1 MRQFIILDIE
11 SAVTD
16 PTAHQRY
23 LAMERF
29 VPNPEGSGRRGRDLR
44 DDPLLTPRWVFQTI
58 VTAVAMVCIEH
69 EDGNVDVV
77 NMTTLSAPEHDER
90 AIVTELLALM
100 ASLPPETELV
110 SYGGVWHDTPVLTAA
125 ALRHGLTLPDAWLWL
140 AFGGDGRVR
149 HLDLCRLLTGNAKM
163 KLAHLSEFAAMLD
176 LPAKITQPAWAA
188 ARLVADG
195 DFEAVQEMCEVD
207 VITTALLLAC
217 WKKLVDDKAQVGV
230 AHDRILRRIEEIRSN
245 RTYVGTLAVWR
256 RERFAKQFAI
266 AANDIAALAP
276 WLVDESAPLAMA
288 A

>member
-1 MRQFIILDIE
+1 MRQFIIIDLE

-29 VPNPEGSGRRGRDLR
+29 VPNPERTGRRGRDLR

-58 VTAVAMVCIEH
+58 VTAVAMVCVEH

-90 AIVTELLALM
+90 SIVKELLALM

-125 ALRHGLTLPDAWLWL
+125 ALRHGLTLPDAWRWL

-195 DFEAVQEMCEVD
+195 NFEAVKEMCEVD
-207 VITTALLLAC
+207 VITTCLLLAC
-217 WKKLVDDKAQVGV
+217 WKKLVDDKAPVGI
-230 AHDRILRRIEEIRSN
+230 AHDRILRRVEEIRSD
-245 RTYVGTLAVWR
+245 RTYSATLSAWR
-256 RERFAKQFAI
+256 KDRFAEQLAA
-266 AANDIAALAP
+266 AANDIEALAP
-276 WLVDESAPLAMA
+276 WLISESSPLPLAA
-288 A
+288 

>member
-1 MRQFIILDIE
+1 MRQFIIIDIE

-16 PTAHQRY
+16 PVPHQRY

-29 VPNPEGSGRRGRDLR
+29 VPNPDGSGRRGRDLR
-44 DDPLLTPRWVFQTI
+44 EDPLLTPRWVFQTI
-58 VTAVAMVCIEH
+58 VTAVAMVCVEH
-69 EDGNVDVV
+69 DDGNIDVV
-77 NMTTLSAPEHDER
+77 NMITLSAPECDER

-100 ASLPPETELV
+100 ASLPADTELV

-188 ARLVADG
+188 ARLVANG
-195 DFEAVQEMCEVD
+195 DFVAVQEMCEVD
-207 VITTALLLAC
+207 VITTALLLAS
-217 WKKLVDDKAQVGV
+217 WKKLVDEKAEVHV
-230 AHDRILRRIEEIRSN
+230 AHDRILRRVDDLRGY
-245 RTYVGTLAVWR
+245 RTYAATLSAWR
-256 RERFAKQFAI
+256 KERFARQFAI
-266 AANDIAALAP
+266 AANDLETLAP
-276 WLVDESAPLAMA
+276 WLMPESGPVAIA